1 MLWFIKLSLVLQQI
15 PATMRSCT
23 ESHAL
28 LGVLQPPA
36 MMTVPDK
43 LIKQRVWDREMP
55 AVVRAGREQL
65 NAVPQAPVDKEQ
77 KPALL
82 LPTIP
87 KLLCSPRTWQDA
99 VCLLSPWDFAQ
110 LKGSSAF
117 WGPWPGTQCP
127 VWTSSREI
135 EYKPPEFQT
144 SRTVGI
150 LGYGWKAP
158 VVSSQQTRRTF
169 IQTDQASLAQQTG
182 LLARKLEGE
191 GKWSWRQSPH
201 LLVKAWGCTLCHSL
215 QIWQVISQKK
225 KAKNSCASAWGCW
238 ISVEIF
244 SPWKQSSTGKSC
256 PRRFCSFHPWTFEDP
271 TEWSFKDHGVIPEL
285 ISLWAWNRTADLLRF
300 LQLDYPMIW
309 IPLILTNSHLSPILP
324 KRYLLLLNLSVIL
337 NHQNGK
343 KWQ

>member
-36 MMTVPDK
+36 MMAVPDK

-65 NAVPQAPVDKEQ
+65 NAVPQAPADKEQ

-158 VVSSQQTRRTF
+158 VISSQQTRRTF

-225 KAKNSCASAWGCW
+225 RLKTHVLLHGGTGYQWKSFPLGNSQAQKKAAQGGFAVSILGLLKTQLNEALRIMVWSQSW
-238 ISVEIF
+238 SHFEHEIELQTSWDSF
-244 SPWKQSSTGKSC
+244 NLIIPW
-256 PRRFCSFHPWTFEDP
+256 FE
-271 TEWSFKDHGVIPEL
+271 
-285 ISLWAWNRTADLLRF
+285 SLWS
-300 LQLDYPMIW
+300 LQ
-309 IPLILTNSHLSPILP
+309 IPTSLPYSPKDI
-324 KRYLLLLNLSVIL
+324 YCS
-337 NHQNGK
+337 
-343 KWQ
+343 